1 MKTPSNRAMTRSPL
15 ALARTALEV
24 ATAALPPYSSKF
36 SKKDFTQPQL
46 LAILVLQ
53 QFFKTDY
60 RGIVHLLADW
70 SDLRQVL
77 QLKKVPHYS
86 TLCHAHHRLLKKG
99 RWRPSWILC

>member
-1 MKTPSNRAMTRSPL
+1 MNVNSPRALTRSPL
-15 ALARTALEV
+15 KLARTALQV

-36 SKKDFTQPQL
+36 SKKDFTQAQL

-60 RGIVHLLADW
+60 RGIVELLADW

-77 QLKKVPHYS
+77 CLQKVPHYS
-86 TLCHAHHRLLKKG
+86 TLCSAHKRLLQKG
-99 RWRPSWILC
+99 RWPLS